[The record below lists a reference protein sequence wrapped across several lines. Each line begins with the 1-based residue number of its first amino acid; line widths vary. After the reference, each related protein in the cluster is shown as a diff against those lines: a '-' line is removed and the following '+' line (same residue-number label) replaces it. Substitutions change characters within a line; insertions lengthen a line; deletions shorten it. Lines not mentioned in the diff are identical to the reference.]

1 MAELKELSP
10 EDRAK
15 RYAKWYYEPIA
26 EPDAGLLEQLSHGP
40 MDPSKAQRIENIND
54 FLNPGY
60 FEVETGYCIL
70 PNGAGYLAVNNKMPG
85 VTADM
90 VNWWFAWHSL
100 DPLRYKIWYPPAH
113 VSVEVS
119 GPSRKKILDQATPPA
134 LKFQG
139 IRHHVVEGIGGP
151 PGNIWISF
159 MTPEEFGFDMSRW
172 HSPNAATLAGA
183 NGLSQVRDGPPGLK
197 SPAVMMHFIRE
208 IPGGMEFRTRFWGG
222 YQIIGRKPYLFLPSF
237 VKLPVDLMRALA
249 VHNVEEYT
257 RLRAILPRIYAEE
270 KDNWL

>member
-1 MAELKELSP
+1 
-10 EDRAK
+10 
-15 RYAKWYYEPIA
+15 
-26 EPDAGLLEQLSHGP
+26 
-40 MDPSKAQRIENIND
+40 
-54 FLNPGY
+54 
-60 FEVETGYCIL
+60 
-70 PNGAGYLAVNNKMPG
+70 MPG

-119 GPSRKKILDQATPPA
+119 GPSRKKILHQATPPA